1 LGSNLP
7 PSAPLE
13 SVMSLNQESTG
24 VISPAI
30 NIVDVLRGVARR
42 KLMIGVLA
50 LSAFASGVAL
60 VNYLRPSYST
70 EAQVLIGTLETPF
83 DKVQANDNQAA
94 PGVDDRVIE
103 SQMAVLKSDDLGRR
117 VVAALDLE
125 KDPAFNPLLK
135 GLGTVRKLKI
145 ATGFADD
152 PRLKSP
158 EDLALGIYDDGLSVY
173 QQPNSNVISIKY
185 TAGSGSTAAKV
196 ANTLAE
202 VYVMATRESQAQPT
216 ERARDWLAQQI
227 DGLRKKLADSE
238 QAVEEFRSKAGLI
251 QGATTTLGA
260 QEISELNTQIT
271 VAQTASAEAQA
282 KAQSIR
288 DLLASKG
295 SVDGSADVMASPV
308 IQRLKEQRIDATRT
322 ISELSATYLPNH
334 PKMIAARS
342 HLSDIDK
349 QIRAEALRVVSGLE
363 DQARVAQAREK
374 SLRDSL
380 EQLKGKETAA
390 SFDDVKLKALERDA
404 AANRALLETML
415 SRYAEA
421 STRQDEAAQPGFA
434 RIIQTASAPASPS
447 FPKRGPMVVL
457 ITVAG
462 LAFGLGLAFLMEL
475 MAAAA
480 RLTERMSAQPV
491 ATAAPNYTAAPAHV
505 PPVIPP
511 QPDIQA
517 APVRAAPSGLPPL
530 ALVPAA
536 GAAADTTSLSGAEWE
551 TAANEMANW
560 IDGLAAGRTFQRIAL
575 TTLGSSAGDGS
586 AAAVVLARTLAGHGR
601 RVVLADLS
609 RGGSWIEQ
617 LCGLPSGQGIVDLI
631 TGAAPFTK
639 VLARDPKSSMHVLR
653 FGTDHSH
660 AALQQLESRVAHVLS
675 ALGQSYDAVI
685 VYAGDMNTGAAPL
698 LGASDVALI
707 LSPVVRF
714 AEAAATAQNL
724 GANGLSVR
732 QVLVGPSSAPAD
744 TAPALNLH
752 VVPA

>member
-1 LGSNLP
+1 
-7 PSAPLE
+7 
-13 SVMSLNQESTG
+13 MSLNQEPAG
-24 VISPAI
+24 AINPAI
-30 NIVDVLRGVARR
+30 NIMDVLRGVARR
-42 KLMIGVLA
+42 KMMISVLA
-50 LSAFASGVAL
+50 LSAFAGGFAL
-60 VNYLRPSYST
+60 VNYLKPSYST
-70 EAQVLIGTLETPF
+70 ESQVLIGTLETPF
-83 DKVQANDNQAA
+83 DKVQPNDNQAA

-117 VVAALDLE
+117 VVAALDLQ

-135 GLGTVRKLKI
+135 GLSFFRKLRI
-145 ATGFADD
+145 NTGFADD

-158 EDLALGIYDDGLSVY
+158 EELALDIYDDGLSVY

-185 TAGSGSTAAKV
+185 TAGSGATAAKV

-216 ERARDWLAQQI
+216 ERAREWLAQQI
-227 DGLRKKLADSE
+227 DALRKKLADSE

-288 DLLASKG
+288 DLMASKG

-308 IQRLKEQRIDATRT
+308 IQRLKEQRVDATRA

-349 QIRAEALRVVSGLE
+349 QIRAEALRVVSGLD

-380 EQLKGKETAA
+380 EQLKGKETTA

-421 STRQDEAAQPGFA
+421 STRQDEQAQPGFA
-434 RIIQTASAPASPS
+434 RIIQTASAPTSPS
-447 FPKRGPMVVL
+447 FPKRGPLVVL
-457 ITVAG
+457 ITIAG
-462 LAFGLGLAFLMEL
+462 LAFGLGLAFLLEL

-480 RLTERMSAQPV
+480 RLTERMAAQPV
-491 ATAAPNYTAAPAHV
+491 AQTPVSAPALPPAVFSTPVPQQQPEIRIAPEHAAPA
-505 PPVIPP
+505 P
-511 QPDIQA
+511 
-517 APVRAAPSGLPPL
+517 LPPL
-530 ALVPAA
+530 GVFPAA
-536 GAAADTTSLSGAEWE
+536 GSTPEETLLSGAEIE
-551 TAANEMANW
+551 GSAAEIADW
-560 IDGLAAGRTFQRIAL
+560 IGALAGNQRFQRITVA
-575 TTLGSSAGDGS
+575 TIGAGTGDGS
-586 AAAVVLARTLAGHGR
+586 AAAVVLARTLSLRGR

-609 RGGSWIEQ
+609 RGGSWIEP
-617 LCGLPSGQGIVDLI
+617 LCGLAPGQGIADLI

-639 VLARDPKSSMHVLR
+639 VLARDPKSGMHVLR
-653 FGTDHSH
+653 FGVDRSPAATD
-660 AALQQLESRVAHVLS
+660 LLDSRLPNVLS
-675 ALGQSYDAVI
+675 ALGQSYDAVV
-685 VYAGDMNTGAAPL
+685 VYAGEWGAVIAPL
-698 LGASDVALI
+698 LGVTDAAII
-707 LSPVVRF
+707 LTSPARF
-714 AEAAATAQNL
+714 ADFGND
-724 GANGLSVR
+724 GSVSKL
-732 QVLVGPSSAPAD
+732 QGPCRSPGSHWRTGHAP
-744 TAPALNLH
+744 
-752 VVPA
+752 